1 MRLLHD
7 PKDAAKQIHQGARW
21 RVPCA
26 GDPGRVALHWSAD
39 LRGGGVEGRQSTG
52 RREGK
57 EGSLR
62 LGGGGG
68 GRFFLVGVA
77 AARGAKVGGV
87 AVVVGLEPTNPL
99 SKVIGG
105 AQTSIYHILKF
116 LQGKKNT
123 STPPPIPNL
132 GRRNADGAGWI
143 FETTNRQVNKQTCL
157 QTSTKYKLRWRQ
169 EN

>member
-26 GDPGRVALHWSAD
+26 GDPGRVELHWSAD

-99 SKVIGG
+99 SKSNRRCTNIDISYLEISAGEKKMLQAPPFPTWVVGMQMELAG
-105 AQTSIYHILKF
+105 FLKQPTGRLTSKPACK
-116 LQGKKNT
+116 LQQNT
-123 STPPPIPNL
+123 NF
-132 GRRNADGAGWI
+132 AG
-143 FETTNRQVNKQTCL
+143 
-157 QTSTKYKLRWRQ
+157 Q

>member
-7 PKDAAKQIHQGARW
+7 PKDAAKQIRQGARW

-116 LQGKKNT
+116 LQGKKKMLQAP
-123 STPPPIPNL
+123 PPPIPNL

-143 FETTNRQVNKQTCL
+143 
-157 QTSTKYKLRWRQ
+157 
-169 EN
+169 